1 MTAPGDRLLGPP
13 AADVVAVAAACA
25 RRVLEREGIPMFL
38 ALHDARPGRDLA
50 VRDAGAPRGGRP
62 ARGAA
67 RRVRAP
73 RSPAGRSSRCSRRAA
88 PRAAR
93 RGRGSASQWDPE
105 LDHDPEEA
113 ALIEALVV
121 LADQHLRARP

>member
-1 MTAPGDRLLGPP
+1 MTEPGSGLLGPP

-50 VRDAGAPRGGRP
+50 VVDDARREEGARLAALLDGYAAALAGRP
-62 ARGAA
+62 VEPLLEEGGTEGAA
-67 RRVRAP
+67 
-73 RSPAGRSSRCSRRAA
+73 AG
-88 PRAAR
+88 PWE
-93 RGRGSASQWDPE
+93 ASQWDPE